1 MLPSR
6 PALALERALGRLT
19 DAFIAVSASEADFAA
34 RERVVPAG
42 RIHLV
47 ANGIELEPPARPP
60 TADLRGPLGIGADVP
75 LVGMVGRLAPQKAP
89 EVFLAA
95 CAELSARVPEAR
107 FVLIGDGPMREEVAG
122 AIRASGLQ
130 ERVLH
135 IPGLQDAFT
144 VMPQLDVFALSSR
157 YEAGPYAPLE
167 AMRAGVPVVLTD
179 VPGNR
184 DTVVDE
190 RTGLRVPADD
200 PGALAAAVER
210 LLAEPELAARLAAA
224 AREDL
229 AARFDVRRTGA
240 RTLEVYR
247 SLLRS

>member
-1 MLPSR
+1 
-6 PALALERALGRLT
+6 
-19 DAFIAVSASEADFAA
+19 
-34 RERVVPAG
+34 
-42 RIHLV
+42 
-47 ANGIELEPPARPP
+47 
-60 TADLRGPLGIGADVP
+60 
-75 LVGMVGRLAPQKAP
+75 MVGRLAPQKAP

-95 CAELSARVPEAR
+95 CAELAARVPEAR

-122 AIRASGLQ
+122 AIRATGLE
-130 ERVLH
+130 ERMLH
-135 IPGLQDAFT
+135 VPGLQDAFT